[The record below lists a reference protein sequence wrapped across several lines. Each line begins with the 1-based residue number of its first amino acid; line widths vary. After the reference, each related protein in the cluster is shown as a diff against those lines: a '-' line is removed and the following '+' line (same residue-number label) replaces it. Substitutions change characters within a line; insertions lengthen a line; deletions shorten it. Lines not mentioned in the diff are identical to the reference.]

1 MWFAALSRETALPA
15 RRLYS
20 LDNDHGKNKVEDVI
34 IELWEVNDG
43 IKVER
48 ITLPKIEGDELG
60 EEDEDGE
67 PEEEE
72 IKEKMVEKRRLL
84 GSLTVPVKSARQ
96 ESAS

>member
-1 MWFAALSRETALPA
+1 M
-15 RRLYS
+15 
-20 LDNDHGKNKVEDVI
+20 
-34 IELWEVNDG
+34 NDG

-72 IKEKMVEKRRLL
+72 IKEKMVEKHRLL
-84 GSLTVPVKSARQ
+84 GSLTVPVKNARQ
-96 ESAS
+96 ESAN